1 MVKLIEI
8 LWLTLQI
15 ISIGSLWTNYGI
27 LVKLSSDIF
36 KCLDIVGTYNL
47 FFKDRMHIVSVQQRL
62 NMVYEII
69 LLFNKKKKIIEINV
83 IT

>member
-15 ISIGSLWTNYGI
+15 ISIGSLWTNDGI

-36 KCLDIVGTYNL
+36 KCLGIVGTYNL
-47 FFKDRMHIVSVQQRL
+47 FLKDRMHIVSVQQRL

-69 LLFNKKKKIIEINV
+69 LLFNKKKII
-83 IT
+83 